1 MARINYIIGR
11 LVFIFLTVFG
21 LSALSQTRSPCPAL
35 KKEVNV
41 SVITS
46 PRDITYQ
53 LGVKQNKLN
62 QLAGKILRTRANNS
76 SRVLGLTSTGHSITY
91 EMSSQTARIGPNRY
105 CSRIRSVNMNILV
118 TKINVYV
125 LGEYRRGSC
134 QYNAVIDHEHEHVAT
149 FQSGIKTL
157 EREFNSKLPHTI
169 RNLPAGIGST
179 PKQAGQSA
187 FLNLKHSINKLRKP
201 IERMMKLRNRQIDT
215 PKSYKLLTQQ
225 CINW

>member
-1 MARINYIIGR
+1 
-11 LVFIFLTVFG
+11 
-21 LSALSQTRSPCPAL
+21 
-35 KKEVNV
+35 
-41 SVITS
+41 
-46 PRDITYQ
+46 
-53 LGVKQNKLN
+53 
-62 QLAGKILRTRANNS
+62 
-76 SRVLGLTSTGHSITY
+76 
-91 EMSSQTARIGPNRY
+91 
-105 CSRIRSVNMNILV
+105 MNILV

-157 EREFNSKLPHTI
+157 EREFTSKLPHTI
-169 RNLPAGIGST
+169 HNLPPGIGAT

-187 FLNLKHSINKLRKP
+187 FRNLKHSINKLRKP